1 MADFSDIV
9 DQLKKNNRSE
19 AGRDSRHTMALNQI
33 KETLSTNL
41 LELADNGNTPESE
54 SPTPKQESPALQDEK
69 RKDMMTA
76 LADAISKSKVF
87 KSLPPLLQ
95 DIAKGVGNFIKKG
108 VDKTKGVIGAL
119 LKAAGFG
126 LLVAFLNSDTF
137 KKFFSKENISNFVD
151 GIKRLIKGIS
161 SFGSNLFSGNF
172 GAAFDDL
179 KKIFNDESGLGKVA
193 IGLAAVGVT
202 IAGFKLAK
210 LFSKIKTGVSAL
222 GGFLGKTGSRLKDLA
237 LPGGKDKGGLLPNL
251 LPDKNKKTS
260 SVPLGGGP
268 AGKGGGPG
276 RVTRMAKGLSTMGK
290 AAGKSIGTFISGILK
305 SIGAGLTAI
314 ANPAVLIGL
323 AALSAAILAVS
334 AAIRIMEPAFEPIGI
349 MMEKFGAGLKEVF
362 GGIAEFVESAGKG
375 IRSVVEG
382 IGVAIGNVVDKL
394 TSMSTAGTEATTKQI
409 KELSNI
415 PADKLFAAAGG
426 IDAMKKALDDFGGG
440 TFTKVADS
448 LFGGNGPIDKLVD
461 LAKNVTPLMKAAEA
475 ISVISAAGGDYA
487 MAEAELKRRKRVAE
501 LESQLASGDV
511 EGFFNTDA
519 DKAKA
524 RAELS
529 ALKQQ
534 KMQLQLS
541 GNRDRNLTGSGANGG
556 AGGATIV
563 TNVNKGGDSTTNMT
577 STSESLVNPSMMG
590 VPDFAGAP

>member
-41 LELADNGNTPESE
+41 LELADNGNTPEPE
-54 SPTPKQESPALQDEK
+54 DPTPKPSPALEDEK

-76 LADAISKSKVF
+76 LADAISNSKVF

-108 VDKTKGVIGAL
+108 VEKTKGVIGAL

-161 SFGSNLFSGNF
+161 SFGGNLFSGNF
-172 GAAFDDL
+172 GEAFDDL

-193 IGLAAVGVT
+193 IGLAAVGVIIT
-202 IAGFKLAK
+202 GLKFTK
-210 LFSKIKTGVSAL
+210 LFSAIKTGVSAL

-237 LPGGKDKGGLLPNL
+237 LPGGKGGGGLP
-251 LPDKNKKTS
+251 
-260 SVPLGGGP
+260 VGGGP
-268 AGKGGGPG
+268 AGKGGGPS
-276 RVTRMAKGLSTMGK
+276 RVTKMAQGLSTMGK

-501 LESQLASGDV
+501 LETKIAGGTKYGRVDEDDLKEFQ
-511 EGFFNTDA
+511 
-519 DKAKA
+519 
-524 RAELS
+524 AELS
-529 ALKQQ
+529 TLKQQ

-563 TNVNKGGDSTTNMT
+563 TTVNKGGDSTTNMT
-577 STSESLVNPSMMG
+577 STSESLVNPSTMG
-590 VPDFAGAP
+590 VPDFSLSH

>member
-9 DQLKKNNRSE
+9 DQLKKNPRSE

-41 LELADNGNTPESE
+41 LELADNGNTPEPE
-54 SPTPKQESPALQDEK
+54 DPTPKPSPALEDEK

-76 LADAISKSKVF
+76 LADAISNSKVF

-108 VDKTKGVIGAL
+108 VEKTKGVIGAL

-137 KKFFSKENISNFVD
+137 KKFFSKENINNFVA
-151 GIKRLIKGIS
+151 GIKRLIEGIS

-237 LPGGKDKGGLLPNL
+237 LPGGKGGGGLP
-251 LPDKNKKTS
+251 
-260 SVPLGGGP
+260 VGGGP
-268 AGKGGGPG
+268 AGKGGGPS

-305 SIGAGLTAI
+305 GIAAGLTAI
-314 ANPAVLIGL
+314 GTPAALAGL
-323 AALSAAILAVS
+323 PALSAAILAVS

-349 MMEKFGAGLKEVF
+349 MIEKFGAGIKEVF
-362 GGIAEFVESAGKG
+362 GGIAEFVESAGVG

-440 TFTKVADS
+440 TFSKVADS

>member
-19 AGRDSRHTMALNQI
+19 AGRDSRHTMTLNQI

-41 LELADNGNTPESE
+41 LELADNGNTPEPE
-54 SPTPKQESPALQDEK
+54 DPTPKPSPALEDEK

-76 LADAISKSKVF
+76 LADAISNSKVF

-237 LPGGKDKGGLLPNL
+237 LPGGKGGGGLP
-251 LPDKNKKTS
+251 
-260 SVPLGGGP
+260 VGGGP
-268 AGKGGGPG
+268 AGKGGGPS

-501 LESQLASGDV
+501 LETKIAGGTKYGRVDEDDLKEFQ
-511 EGFFNTDA
+511 
-519 DKAKA
+519 
-524 RAELS
+524 AELS

-577 STSESLVNPSMMG
+577 STSESLVNPSTMG
-590 VPDFAGAP
+590 VPDFSLSH

>member
-161 SFGSNLFSGNF
+161 SFGGNLFSGNF
-172 GAAFDDL
+172 GEAFDDL

-237 LPGGKDKGGLLPNL
+237 LPGGKGGGGLP
-251 LPDKNKKTS
+251 
-260 SVPLGGGP
+260 VGGGP
-268 AGKGGGPG
+268 AGKGGGPS

-501 LESQLASGDV
+501 LESGIAAGSLKGEAYTS
-511 EGFFNTDA
+511 EA
-519 DKAKA
+519 DLKSA
-524 RAELS
+524 RAELAS
-529 ALKQQ
+529 LKQQ

>member
-41 LELADNGNTPESE
+41 LELADNGNTPEPE
-54 SPTPKQESPALQDEK
+54 DPTPKPSPALEDEK

-76 LADAISKSKVF
+76 LADAISNSKVF

-126 LLVAFLNSDTF
+126 LLVAYLNSDTF

-237 LPGGKDKGGLLPNL
+237 LPGGKGGGGLP
-251 LPDKNKKTS
+251 
-260 SVPLGGGP
+260 VGGGP
-268 AGKGGGPG
+268 AGKGGGPS

-501 LESQLASGDV
+501 LETKIAGGTKYGRVDEDDLKEFQ
-511 EGFFNTDA
+511 
-519 DKAKA
+519 
-524 RAELS
+524 AELS
-529 ALKQQ
+529 TLKQQ

>member
-41 LELADNGNTPESE
+41 LELADNGNTPEPE
-54 SPTPKQESPALQDEK
+54 DPTPKPSPALEDEK

-76 LADAISKSKVF
+76 LADAISNSKVF

-108 VDKTKGVIGAL
+108 VEKTKGVIGAL

-137 KKFFSKENISNFVD
+137 KKFFSKENINNFVA
-151 GIKRLIKGIS
+151 GIKRLIEGIS

-193 IGLAAVGVT
+193 IGLAAVGVIIT
-202 IAGFKLAK
+202 GLKFTK
-210 LFSKIKTGVSAL
+210 LFSAIKTGVSAL

-237 LPGGKDKGGLLPNL
+237 LPGGKGGGGLP
-251 LPDKNKKTS
+251 
-260 SVPLGGGP
+260 VGGGP
-268 AGKGGGPG
+268 AGKGGGPS
-276 RVTRMAKGLSTMGK
+276 RVTKMAQGLSTMGK

-305 SIGAGLTAI
+305 GIAAGLTAI
-314 ANPAVLIGL
+314 GTPAALAGL
-323 AALSAAILAVS
+323 LALSAAILAVS

-349 MMEKFGAGLKEVF
+349 MIEKFGAGIEKVF
-362 GGIAEFVESAGKG
+362 GGIAEFVESAGVS

-501 LESQLASGDV
+501 LETKIAGGTKYGRVDEDDLKEFQ
-511 EGFFNTDA
+511 
-519 DKAKA
+519 
-524 RAELS
+524 AELS
-529 ALKQQ
+529 TLKQQ

-563 TNVNKGGDSTTNMT
+563 TTVNKGGDSTTNMT
-577 STSESLVNPSMMG
+577 STSESLVNPSTMG
-590 VPDFAGAP
+590 VPDFSLSH

>member
-1 MADFSDIV
+1 
-9 DQLKKNNRSE
+9 
-19 AGRDSRHTMALNQI
+19 
-33 KETLSTNL
+33 
-41 LELADNGNTPESE
+41 
-54 SPTPKQESPALQDEK
+54 
-69 RKDMMTA
+69 
-76 LADAISKSKVF
+76 
-87 KSLPPLLQ
+87 
-95 DIAKGVGNFIKKG
+95 
-108 VDKTKGVIGAL
+108 
-119 LKAAGFG
+119 
-126 LLVAFLNSDTF
+126 
-137 KKFFSKENISNFVD
+137 
-151 GIKRLIKGIS
+151 
-161 SFGSNLFSGNF
+161 
-172 GAAFDDL
+172 
-179 KKIFNDESGLGKVA
+179 
-193 IGLAAVGVT
+193 
-202 IAGFKLAK
+202 
-210 LFSKIKTGVSAL
+210 
-222 GGFLGKTGSRLKDLA
+222 
-237 LPGGKDKGGLLPNL
+237 
-251 LPDKNKKTS
+251 
-260 SVPLGGGP
+260 
-268 AGKGGGPG
+268 
-276 RVTRMAKGLSTMGK
+276 MGK

-440 TFTKVADS
+440 TFSKVADK
-448 LFGGNGPIDKLVD
+448 LFGGSGPIDKLVD

-501 LESQLASGDV
+501 LESGIAAGSLKGEAYTS
-511 EGFFNTDA
+511 EA
-519 DKAKA
+519 DLKSA
-524 RAELS
+524 RAELAS
-529 ALKQQ
+529 LKQQ

>member
-9 DQLKKNNRSE
+9 DQLKQNNRSE

-33 KETLSTNL
+33 NTTLDNQTTNL
-41 LELADNGNTPESE
+41 LELSE
-54 SPTPKQESPALQDEK
+54 NAKSSSDVPLAEPKSDASETEK
-69 RKDMMTA
+69 TDDKNKS
-76 LADAISKSKVF
+76 LAKAITNSKVF
-87 KSLPPLLQ
+87 KGISTRLAQLGGFLGGLL
-95 DIAKGVGNFIKKG
+95 KGT
-108 VDKTKGVIGAL
+108 VDKGKGL
-119 LKAAGFG
+119 LGTLFKVAGLG

-137 KKFFSKENISNFVD
+137 KNFFSAENINNFVA
-151 GIKRLIKGIS
+151 GIKRLIEGIS

-202 IAGFKLAK
+202 IAGFKLAS

-237 LPGGKDKGGLLPNL
+237 LPGGKGGGGLP
-251 LPDKNKKTS
+251 
-260 SVPLGGGP
+260 VGGGP
-268 AGKGGGPG
+268 AGKGGQPG

-290 AAGKSIGTFISGILK
+290 AAGQSIGAFIGGILK
-305 SIGAGLTAI
+305 GIAAGLTAI
-314 ANPAVLIGL
+314 GTPVALAGL
-323 AALSAAILAVS
+323 LALSAAILAVS

-349 MMEKFGAGLKEVF
+349 MIEKFGAGIKKVF

-487 MAEAELKRRKRVAE
+487 MAQAELERRKRVAE
-501 LESQLASGDV
+501 LETKIAGGTGVLTSKSDI
-511 EGFFNTDA
+511 
-519 DKAKA
+519 AKA
-524 RAELS
+524 QAELS
-529 ALKQQ
+529 TLKQQ

-577 STSESLVNPSMMG
+577 STSESLVNNALTG
-590 VPDFAGAP
+590 TPDFAFSP

>member
-41 LELADNGNTPESE
+41 LELADNGNTPEPE
-54 SPTPKQESPALQDEK
+54 DPTPKPSPALEDEK

-76 LADAISKSKVF
+76 LADAISNSKVF

-161 SFGSNLFSGNF
+161 SFGGNLFSGNF
-172 GAAFDDL
+172 GEAFDDL

-237 LPGGKDKGGLLPNL
+237 LPGGKGGGGLP
-251 LPDKNKKTS
+251 
-260 SVPLGGGP
+260 VGGGP
-268 AGKGGGPG
+268 AGKGGGPS

-305 SIGAGLTAI
+305 GIAAGLTAI
-314 ANPAVLIGL
+314 GTPAALAGL
-323 AALSAAILAVS
+323 LALSAAILAVS

-349 MMEKFGAGLKEVF
+349 MIEKFGAGIEKVF
-362 GGIAEFVESAGKG
+362 GGIAEFVESAGVS

-501 LESQLASGDV
+501 LESGIAAGSLKGEAYTS
-511 EGFFNTDA
+511 EA
-519 DKAKA
+519 DLKSA
-524 RAELS
+524 RAELAS
-529 ALKQQ
+529 LKQQ

>member
-41 LELADNGNTPESE
+41 LELADNGNTPEPE
-54 SPTPKQESPALQDEK
+54 DPTPKPSPALEDEK

-76 LADAISKSKVF
+76 LADAISNSKVF

-161 SFGSNLFSGNF
+161 SFGGNLFSGNF
-172 GAAFDDL
+172 GEAFDDL

-237 LPGGKDKGGLLPNL
+237 LPGGKGGGGLP
-251 LPDKNKKTS
+251 
-260 SVPLGGGP
+260 VGGGP
-268 AGKGGGPG
+268 AGKGGGPS